1 MQGLQLDVSHY
12 NVSVTIKMYVGHP
25 NGTPSRRIRIM
36 GRAKIAVR
44 RSSSPAPGSVN
55 DREAKKKRSGN
66 KTSGQGLMAGLRE
79 RKKARLRQQIVET
92 ALHLFRQR
100 GYENTRID
108 DIVQTL
114 EISQPTF
121 FRYFPSRTG
130 ALREVAR
137 RACARQAESLRSE
150 LAVKAPTEQRLRR
163 FYETLGNVSEV
174 GRPLWQAVILAGAMD
189 PVRSPELRGAEA
201 ATVRLLREIIAEGQ
215 KNGEVTVDF
224 PIVHLAEFMEGLF
237 NPVVRQWAVD
247 LTGPH
252 KLTERVHNA
261 VEFFLRGARP

>member
-1 MQGLQLDVSHY
+1 
-12 NVSVTIKMYVGHP
+12 
-25 NGTPSRRIRIM
+25 M
-36 GRAKIAVR
+36 GRAKTAVR
-44 RSSSPAPGSVN
+44 RSPLPSPAPGSGN
-55 DREAKKKRSGN
+55 EREAKKKRSGN
-66 KTSGQGLMAGLRE
+66 KTSGQGPMAGLRE

-121 FRYFPSRTG
+121 FRYFPSKD
-130 ALREVAR
+130 AVLREVGR
-137 RACARQAESLRSE
+137 RAFARQAESLKSE
-150 LAVKAPTEQRLRR
+150 LSTKATTEQRLRR
-163 FYETLGNVSEV
+163 FYETEV

-201 ATVRLLREIIAEGQ
+201 ATVSLLREIIAEGQ
-215 KNGEVTVDF
+215 RNGEITLDF
-224 PIVHLAEFMEGLF
+224 PVVHLAEFMEGLF
-237 NPVVRQWAVD
+237 NTVVRQWAVD

-252 KLTERVHNA
+252 KLTERVRNA
-261 VEFFLRGARP
+261 VEFFLRGAKP

>member
-1 MQGLQLDVSHY
+1 M
-12 NVSVTIKMYVGHP
+12 
-25 NGTPSRRIRIM
+25 R
-36 GRAKIAVR
+36 RAKTALR
-44 RSSSPAPGSVN
+44 RSPSIAPRSNN
-55 DREAKKKRSGN
+55 DGDASKIKGGDTLSEKS
-66 KTSGQGLMAGLRE
+66 QMAGLRE

-92 ALHLFRQR
+92 SLHLFRQR

-121 FRYFPSRTG
+121 FRYFPSKD
-130 ALREVAR
+130 AVLREVGR
-137 RACARQAESLRSE
+137 RAFARQAESLKSE
-150 LAVKAPTEQRLRR
+150 LSVKATTEQRLRR
-163 FYETLGNVSEV
+163 FYETLGNVTEV

-201 ATVRLLREIIAEGQ
+201 ATVSLLREIIAEGQ
-215 KNGEVTVDF
+215 KNGEITRDF
-224 PIVHLAEFMEGLF
+224 PVVHLAEFMEGLF
-237 NPVVRQWAVD
+237 NTVVRQWAVD